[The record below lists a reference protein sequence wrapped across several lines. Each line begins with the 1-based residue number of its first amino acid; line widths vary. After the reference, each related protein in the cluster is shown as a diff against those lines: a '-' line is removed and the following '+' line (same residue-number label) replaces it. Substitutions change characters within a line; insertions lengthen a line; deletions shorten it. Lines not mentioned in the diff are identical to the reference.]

1 MLQANKH
8 ISLVCGEPGSLS
20 TFNIILL
27 SERGFHCLL
36 SITSL
41 LLWSNNACQT
51 RVCLQ
56 TSDIRI
62 WCHIG
67 TLGLRLL
74 APGSCQLSVHWSLL
88 RPVLSQLQGIVIFT
102 ILSNTCSESCHLVPG
117 DPWHVTQLPRVQMS
131 HCTDHYN
138 VLAWV
143 SPRDWRRWELSGGQ
157 GRVYT
162 CTHCCT
168 VLPTV
173 QSKRKVLLFLKY
185 FSYESIH
192 SYNKFS
198 IHFNREE

>member
-67 TLGLRLL
+67 TQGLRLL
-74 APGSCQLSVHWSLL
+74 SPGSCQLSVHSSLL

-102 ILSNTCSESCHLVPG
+102 ILSNTCSESCLMSP
-117 DPWHVTQLPRVQMS
+117 DSRWPVTCYSAPQGSDVT

-143 SPRDWRRWELSGGQ
+143 SPRDWRRWELSGGEW
-157 GRVYT
+157 
-162 CTHCCT
+162 CTLVHCLLHCT
-168 VLPTV
+168 VHCTV
-173 QSKRKVLLFLKY
+173 
-185 FSYESIH
+185 
-192 SYNKFS
+192 
-198 IHFNREE
+198 